1 MSETIETLSGL
12 LGVDIAA
19 LSVAIV
25 GALATIEFLKKLPF
39 FQKRIGKIDTGYLL
53 GIVIA
58 GGTGGYFQYGIV
70 SADALVTFMEW
81 LSVVWA
87 GVLAFIISGGW
98 YQLAFRSRAK

>member
-1 MSETIETLSGL
+1 MSEIIETLSGL

-25 GALATIEFLKKLPF
+25 GALATIEFFKKLPF

-53 GIVIA
+53 GIVVA

-70 SADALVTFMEW
+70 SADALVTPLEW
-81 LSVVWA
+81 AAVAWA

-98 YQLAFRSRAK
+98 YRLAFKAKAK